1 MSKSKL
7 RQALTGLTLAVGLG
21 VGIFA
26 LGQTDVLADTLTLTV
41 EKNTIGQGMILDPV
55 QVEFTQGESCAD
67 VVLRGMAEHNI
78 TPIYTWNS
86 SYGFYLSGIF
96 RPLLRGM
103 GLWCIIKR

>member
-1 MSKSKL
+1 MSHPGKHPEEKVRFSSAVRRAGGKYH
-7 RQALTGLTLAVGLG
+7 RTG
-21 VGIFA
+21 I
-26 LGQTDVLADTLTLTV
+26 
-41 EKNTIGQGMILDPV
+41 DP
-55 QVEFTQGESCAD
+55 GSCAD